1 MPHAVVTA
9 RPPDARSWLLAWSA
23 GILLATPIPE
33 PTVSLLASLAGA
45 GAAFAVGRIRST
57 AAAGLLLAALSGMS
71 WHMLW
76 AQSHLQAQLP
86 AALEGEDVAVGGRI
100 SSLPAASGPAQ
111 RFEFTVSTGPAALV
125 DRRLLLADYGGQPL
139 AGGQHWH
146 WIVRLKRPHG
156 QANPGGLDNEA
167 RLFQRRIVAR
177 GYVRPGP
184 RTRLIEEEGLS
195 LTGLRQRFK
204 TLLDALPGT
213 PRQRAILLALTLGDR
228 SELSAAQWDSFSRTG
243 TNHLFVISGLH
254 VGLVSLGCYL
264 LAEWLWRL
272 LCLPVT
278 LLPRQQGAA
287 LVAILGALAYA
298 LLAGFTLP
306 TQRAVVM
313 VVAFMSGRLTRRSVS
328 LTARFCLALALV
340 LLGNPLAGA
349 GAGFW
354 LSFGA
359 VAGLMLFLPGRDFAS
374 PFPDKRIG
382 STLKRIGQPQF
393 VVFVALMAPLLA
405 WTGQVSLLAPLV
417 NIVAIPL
424 VGLMIVPL
432 ALGAALL
439 APLLPVAASY
449 GLGLAD
455 WLLTGLLFALDRLA
469 ALTPWSQIELF
480 PSGLPVTVCAAAACL
495 LLLVP
500 GRLSCR
506 WLCVPLLLP
515 LFLPVL
521 LPFSLS
527 LFSPLGSPVASR
539 PPSGSLQVQVLDV
552 GQGLAVLLRTHR
564 HAMLYDT
571 GPGLGADYDLATTQV
586 IPVLGRQGI
595 RRLDRLVLSHLDS
608 DHAGG
613 LESVLEALPVAR
625 VMAPSSL
632 AGVAVPVSVC
642 AAGQSW
648 TWDGVA
654 FRILWPD
661 PHPAPDSKSA
671 PDPRPTSDPQ
681 TAPDQQTVS
690 VLSVPPTGNNGSC
703 VLQVS
708 AGGQRV
714 MLPGD
719 IDAAVERTLV
729 LRHGEALRSSLL
741 VAAHH
746 GSDTSS
752 GFAWLKTVAPRVS
765 VFSAGYRNGFGHPAA
780 AVQSRH
786 GLLGIV
792 TRNTAASGWLRFE
805 LHPGQALAPA
815 LQFRQSVRRYWRRS
829 EID

>member
-1 MPHAVVTA
+1 MAHAVVTL

-23 GILLATPIPE
+23 GILVATPIPE
-33 PTVSLLASLAGA
+33 PAVGLLASLAGA
-45 GAAFAVGRIRST
+45 GAAFAVGRIRRT
-57 AAAGLLLAALSGMS
+57 PAAALLLAVLAGMS

-76 AQSHLQAQLP
+76 AESQLRAQLP
-86 AALEGEDVAVGGRI
+86 VVLEGQDVTVSGRI

-125 DRRLLLADYGGQPL
+125 GRRLLLADYGEQPL

-146 WIVRLKRPHG
+146 WTVRLKRPHG
-156 QANPGGLDNEA
+156 QANPGGFDNEA

-184 RTRLIEEEGLS
+184 RARLTVEEGLS
-195 LTGLRQRFK
+195 LTGVRQRFK
-204 TLLDALPGT
+204 TLLDALPGS
-213 PRQRAILLALTLGDR
+213 PRQRAVLLALTLGDR
-228 SELSAAQWDSFSRTG
+228 SELSTAQWDSFSRTG

-264 LAEWLWRL
+264 LSGWLWRC

-278 LLPRQQGAA
+278 RLPRQQVAA
-287 LVAILGALAYA
+287 LVAIAGALAYA

-313 VVAFMSGRLTRRSVS
+313 VVVFMSGRLTRRSVS

-340 LLGNPLAGA
+340 LLGNPLAVA

-359 VAGLMLFLPGRDFAS
+359 VAGLMLFLPGRDFSS
-374 PFPDKRIG
+374 PFPDKGVRY
-382 STLKRIGQPQF
+382 TLKRIGRPQL
-393 VVFVALMAPLLA
+393 VVFVALLAPLLA

-424 VGLMIVPL
+424 VGLLIVPL

-439 APLLPVAASY
+439 APLFPVAASY

-469 ALTPWSQIELF
+469 ALTPWSQVEIF
-480 PSGLPVTVCAAAACL
+480 PSGLPATVCAAAACL

-500 GRLSCR
+500 GRISWR
-506 WLCVPLLLP
+506 WLCVPLFLP
-515 LFLPVL
+515 LFLPSSLPVSL
-521 LPFSLS
+521 PISLPFSVPVSLP
-527 LFSPLGSPVASR
+527 LFSPLPSSTASR
-539 PPSGSLQVQVLDV
+539 PPPGSLQVQVLDV

-571 GPGLGADYDLATTQV
+571 GPGLGEDYDLATTQV

-595 RRLDRLVLSHLDS
+595 RRLDRLLLSHLDS

-613 LESVLEALPVAR
+613 LESVLEALPVAE
-625 VMAPSSL
+625 VMAPRSL
-632 AGVAVPVSVC
+632 AGVAVPVSIC

-648 TWDGVA
+648 TWDGVI

-661 PHPAPDSKSA
+661 PAPAPDPGPA
-671 PDPRPTSDPQ
+671 PDLQMPPGPT
-681 TAPDQQTVS
+681 
-690 VLSVPPTGNNGSC
+690 VLPTGNNGSC

-714 MLPGD
+714 LLPGD
-719 IDAAVERTLV
+719 IEAAVERTLV

-741 VAAHH
+741 LAAHH

-786 GLLGIV
+786 GLLGIA

-805 LHPGQALAPA
+805 LHPGQALAPP